1 MMIANMNGYQ
11 AYQKNKYST
20 ASPHRL
26 ITMLYDGAIR
36 FANQT
41 INYIEQ
47 GNIQGKADALQRF
60 QDIIYELS
68 SCLNF
73 KEGKEVADNLYSLY
87 NYIIELSNRSSLEMK
102 VEPLQDAIN
111 VIEELKSAWEQIGK
125 EVQING

>member
-36 FANQT
+36 FTNQA
-41 INYIEQ
+41 INCIEQ
-47 GNIQGKADALQRF
+47 GNIQGKSEAIQRF

-73 KEGKEVADNLYSLY
+73 KEGKEIADNLYSLY
-87 NYIIELSNRSSLEMK
+87 SYMIELSNRSSIELTI
-102 VEPLQDAIN
+102 EPLQEI
-111 VIEELKSAWEQIGK
+111 ISIISELKIAWEQIGK
-125 EVQING
+125 EVQMNG